1 MNHCMCCL
9 LRIYLIIF
17 CSTGI
22 LSSHDHNLVANY
34 SGDIILGAVF
44 PIHHRNGL
52 NCGKLQLEEGI
63 QALEALVFTIN
74 KINKNETLLPGI
86 KLGIV
91 AIDSCDNEVHA
102 LEQSLDFIKG
112 FMTRGQQFQK
122 GNFVCANGDKPVYAS
137 GRFDN
142 IVGVIGGQSSAVS
155 IQLAQLLRLFHVPQV
170 NLKIVSKF
178 GWKYAAVVYSD
189 SDYGNR
195 GFETLVD
202 LAPDYDVCFS
212 LPIRVSLDRFNSQD
226 YDFVVRTLLY
236 KTKAKVVI
244 VFANKQI
251 TKKLME
257 AVKRYN
263 SYDRFVWIGS
273 DAWGGR
279 QSVVERNEDVIEG
292 AISVQPLVRPIQG
305 FSEYLTNLNDK
316 NNKANPWFA
325 EFWEEYF
332 KCEIQGLRDSG
343 NRTKYKWCNGKEKL
357 AKENGFTQQPSLHFV
372 RDAAYAFAFAL
383 HSLHKSK
390 CKGQSG
396 LCPELMPINGE
407 ELKSNL
413 QKVSFQDEAGNV
425 FKFLESGDGPP
436 RYSIMNFQKV
446 KNDSYEWKL
455 VGTYSRETNLPELH
469 LNVNEVKFK
478 HNHPE
483 FPRSYCSE
491 PCAIGQAKIQL
502 EGDICCWVS
511 VCKIFI
517 NLSAFYYKIGGF
529 FVLRDT
535 QIPFLC
541 YCPNG
546 TRPDEDRVLCME
558 IPVEHVGY
566 EHPWAIGT
574 MSFAGH
580 NREQLIGLGIC
591 ITIMITIIFWVY
603 GETPIIKAAGR
614 ELSYLLLFGIFLSF
628 ALTFIIVAK
637 PSPWTCGL
645 TRFFLGFCYTL
656 CYAAMVTKVNRIARI
671 FNQQTGLHKTKYTS
685 PQSQLVITTV
695 LVSVE
700 IIVNGTWL
708 IYNNPKVTYTYPKRN
723 KNVLICTGSEDA
735 SYLVGLI
742 YPFILICFCT
752 VFAFKVRLQ
761 LYSFHLI
768 RLLCPFKFKISSVTK
783 SDLRNRFYGFI
794 SSTRKCPEGF
804 NEARHVTFTNY
815 TTFVIWLAFVPLFFL
830 SHSNHIRV
838 VTLSFALS
846 LGGFVQL
853 ACLFI
858 PKIYVAVLKPEK
870 NTRENVMYSHHSMH
884 SSSLGVQPGISN
896 GVSQISYQIGTNYIS
911 FISHNIFKTFKI
923 IKKTTYRFNFHL
935 NIFICDQTTQFVA
948 LVYSID
954 YNNPRIFYSFSSSVF
969 CLERDKR
976 IYITLFHR
984 INLVFSI
991 LFLLHTF
998 NIN

>member
-155 IQLAQLLRLFHVPQV
+155 IQLAQLLRLFHVPQISYLSTSPTLSNRNRFEYFFRTV
-170 NLKIVSKF
+170 PSDINQAHAMLEILKKF

-413 QKVSFQDEAGNV
+413 QKVSFQG
-425 FKFLESGDGPP
+425 
-436 RYSIMNFQKV
+436 
-446 KNDSYEWKL
+446 
-455 VGTYSRETNLPELH
+455 ETNLPELH

-502 EGDICCWVS
+502 EGDICCWVCQNCS
-511 VCKIFI
+511 EYQY
-517 NLSAFYYKIGGF
+517 LESGA
-529 FVLRDT
+529 
-535 QIPFLC
+535 LC
-541 YCPNG
+541 SDCPNG

-671 FNQQTGLHKTKYTS
+671 FNQQTARHKTKYTS

-752 VFAFKVRLQ
+752 VFAFK
-761 LYSFHLI
+761 
-768 RLLCPFKFKISSVTK
+768 
-783 SDLRNRFYGFI
+783 
-794 SSTRKCPEGF
+794 TRKCPEGF

-896 GVSQISYQIGTNYIS
+896 GGISLYYSKVILEYLVILMPVECFCTMTLS
-911 FISHNIFKTFKI
+911 IFKFFYYIQPIGGEFHKSH
-923 IKKTTYRFNFHL
+923 IK
-935 NIFICDQTTQFVA
+935 
-948 LVYSID
+948 
-954 YNNPRIFYSFSSSVF
+954 
-969 CLERDKR
+969 LER
-976 IYITLFHR
+976 ITYPLYH
-984 INLVFSI
+984 IISLKH
-991 LFLLHTF
+991 LK
-998 NIN
+998 

>member
-155 IQLAQLLRLFHVPQV
+155 IQLAQLLRLFHVPQISYLSTSPTLSNRNRFEYFFRTV
-170 NLKIVSKF
+170 PSDINQAHAMLEILKKF

-446 KNDSYEWKL
+446 CQN
-455 VGTYSRETNLPELH
+455 
-469 LNVNEVKFK
+469 
-478 HNHPE
+478 
-483 FPRSYCSE
+483 CSE
-491 PCAIGQAKIQL
+491 YQYL
-502 EGDICCWVS
+502 ESG
-511 VCKIFI
+511 
-517 NLSAFYYKIGGF
+517 A
-529 FVLRDT
+529 
-535 QIPFLC
+535 LC
-541 YCPNG
+541 SDCPNG

-671 FNQQTGLHKTKYTS
+671 FNQQTARHKTKYTS

-752 VFAFKVRLQ
+752 VFAFK
-761 LYSFHLI
+761 
-768 RLLCPFKFKISSVTK
+768 
-783 SDLRNRFYGFI
+783 
-794 SSTRKCPEGF
+794 TRKCPEGF